1 MRDLTH
7 GLTLSKPSKPAL
19 KIGGE
24 NKQTKKDWGWV
35 REGWSYL
42 ASRRYWGIFSQLPG
56 ELWEHLGSADN

>member
-24 NKQTKKDWGWV
+24 NKQTKKDWGV
-35 REGWSYL
+35 GERGMV
-42 ASRRYWGIFSQLPG
+42 LPSFQKI
-56 ELWEHLGSADN
+56 LGYFLPAPWRALGAFRIS